1 MLCVNACM
9 CESVCVYEYMYVL
22 YVNAC
27 MCESVFVCMSICMCC
42 V

>member
-1 MLCVNACM
+1 MCV
-9 CESVCVYEYMYVL
+9 CESVCVCMYEYMYVL

-27 MCESVFVCMSICMCC
+27 MCESVSVCMSICMCY